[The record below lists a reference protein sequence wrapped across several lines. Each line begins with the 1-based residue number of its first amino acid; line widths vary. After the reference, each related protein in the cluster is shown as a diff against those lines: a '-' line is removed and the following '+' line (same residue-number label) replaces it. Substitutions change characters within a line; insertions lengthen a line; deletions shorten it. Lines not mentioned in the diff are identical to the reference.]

1 MKPFISQMMLAAAFV
16 CVAGSASAQ
25 ATYAWAIAT
34 SDQEQ
39 QEVNIAKY
47 VTRQEV
53 VAEGK
58 TCHRI
63 LVFNKSHVPGNAEDM
78 FLQTRYGFREEGRKV
93 FVYDFETGQE
103 RVALDYTLAP
113 GDPFT
118 TYNGENWVI
127 TAARDTLIKDYG
139 FSAQGYEKEHRLL
152 EVRNTADGRTDTWLE
167 GFGSFAHHLLIEQP
181 AAGSLLLWVFDESPG
196 EGTEHYIAREISAD
210 PLFAHD
216 TGWMEGGRQHG
227 PDDRPACDH
236 RHAQRRHADT
246 DRPPQ
251 PVAIQVLHLL
261 LPQRRR
267 PVCQGNV
274 GVPALCRRSQPDLLA
289 QRCCLLYGPPRPC
302 ERGLYAPP
310 GWRPDRQHAHKSRRH
325 APQAHEGHFR
335 PPGPQGSRQAPAW
348 HLCAGRAEAHHRKGE
363 NEVKRHPLPDARAGR
378 SGSNCPHG
386 RAQQSYERPIST
398 LASNGHEEREIQT

>member
-139 FSAQGYEKEHRLL
+139 FGAQGYEKEHRLL

-216 TGWMEGGRQHG
+216 TGWMEGGDSTDPTTG
-227 PDDRPACDH
+227 LPVTTATLKGDTLIL
-236 RHAQRRHADT
+236 T
-246 DRPPQ
+246 DRRNRWPSRYYTSFYRKGDDLYVKEMWEFQ
-251 PVAIQVLHLL
+251 PYVDDHSQTFWHSDVACFRGLPAPASGAYTLHLAGDQTISTRISPAEATL
-261 LPQRRR
+261 RKPTRGTFDL
-267 PVCQGNV
+267 QG
-274 GVPALCRRSQPDLLA
+274 R
-289 QRCCLLYGPPRPC
+289 
-302 ERGLYAPP
+302 
-310 GWRPDRQHAHKSRRH
+310 K
-325 APQAHEGHFR
+325 
-335 PPGPQGSRQAPAW
+335 APA
-348 HLCAGRAEAHHRKGE
+348 K
-363 NEVKRHPLPDARAGR
+363 PLPGIYVQDGQKHIIAKARMK
-378 SGSNCPHG
+378 
-386 RAQQSYERPIST
+386 
-398 LASNGHEEREIQT
+398 